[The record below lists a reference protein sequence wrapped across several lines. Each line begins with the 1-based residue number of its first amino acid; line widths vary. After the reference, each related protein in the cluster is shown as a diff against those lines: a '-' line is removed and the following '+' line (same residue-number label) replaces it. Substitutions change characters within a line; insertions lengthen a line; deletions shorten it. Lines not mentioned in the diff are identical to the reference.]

1 MLLLLQLS
9 SRPARRL
16 FWCAIVVLCALAS
29 VPALAQDASSSPAP
43 SAAPSGGAQALP
55 AASASPAAEAAPANF
70 GALGNWGGNRQKLL
84 DRGVSLYGRYVG
96 EYATNAN
103 GGFQQGDAYASEF
116 QLGLD
121 LDFGKMTKSSAGTLH
136 FIFTDR
142 WGSGLSTNAI
152 GNIGSVQ
159 EIFGDGLTPRLT
171 ELAYEQ
177 PLDKG
182 RLNVEA
188 GRVIMQNDFAAAS
201 TYWGANLYC
210 FYQSNAICG
219 TPLGAPNNSGY
230 GYYPS
235 SEWGVRIKAI
245 PSNSFYAESGVY
257 QVNPTYAARGQG
269 FNIGFYGS
277 TGVMIPFETGVT
289 FRDRDGHERGN
300 VRIGAYYDTSIV
312 RTAQANVANY
322 IPASNPAV
330 AVLPTTMYRGRSGG
344 WLLADALLQGS
355 AQAGRTGTAMFAA
368 YEYGDPQTAL
378 MSNFID
384 GGIVRRGTFPG
395 RHDDTIAFGVDY
407 IELNPRMR
415 NTEMALQQAG
425 YSVPLN
431 VEETALE
438 LNYGI
443 AASNWLTLRPGLQY
457 VFHPAGESY
466 IVYPGGFV
474 GLGGAMVYGLGLYMS
489 F

>member
-1 MLLLLQLS
+1 M
-9 SRPARRL
+9 ARRIV
-16 FWCAIVVLCALAS
+16 WCALLIVWAAACGRAG
-29 VPALAQDASSSPAP
+29 AQVAAAGPSPAA
-43 SAAPSGGAQALP
+43 AAPTAPAQALP
-55 AASASPAAEAAPANF
+55 AASASPGAEAGSNPSF
-70 GALGNWGGNRQKLL
+70 GALGDLGGARQKWL
-84 DRGVSLYGRYVG
+84 DHGVSLYGRYVG
-96 EYATNAN
+96 EFAANAN
-103 GGFQQGDAYASEF
+103 GGFQQGTAYASEF

-121 LDFGKMTKSSAGTLH
+121 FDFGKMTKSSAGTLH
-136 FIFTDR
+136 FIFTQR

-159 EIFGDGLTPRLT
+159 EIFGDGLTSRLT

-177 PLDKG
+177 PLDDK
-182 RLNVEA
+182 RINVVA

-201 TYWGANLYC
+201 QYWGANLYC
-210 FYQSNAICG
+210 FFQSNAICG

-235 SEWGVRIKAI
+235 SEWGVRVKAI
-245 PSNSFYAESGVY
+245 PSNAFYVESGVY

-269 FNIGFYGS
+269 FNLGFYGS
-277 TGVMIPFETGVT
+277 TGAMFPFETGVT
-289 FRDRDGHERGN
+289 FHDKDGGERGN
-300 VRIGAYYDTSIV
+300 VRIGGYYDTSSV

-322 IPASNPAV
+322 IPPSNPAN
-330 AVLPTTMYRGRSGG
+330 AVLPTTTYRGRSGG
-344 WLLADALLQGS
+344 WFLADALLQGS
-355 AQAGRTGTAMFAA
+355 AKPGKMGTAMFVA

-378 MSNFID
+378 MSNFAD
-384 GGIVRRGTFPG
+384 AGIVRRGTFPG
-395 RHDDTIAFGVDY
+395 REQDTIGFGFDY

-415 NTEMALQQAG
+415 ALEMSLQQAG
-425 YSVPLN
+425 YAVPLN
-431 VEETALE
+431 VQETALE
-438 LNYGI
+438 LNYG
-443 AASNWLTLRPGLQY
+443 ATVTNWLTIRPGLQY